1 MAKQQNTYAKRQRE
15 MEKKQKADEKRQRR
29 KKRVEQKAQMGPLG
43 HVEVV
48 YPEIEDL

>member
-29 KKRVEQKAQMGPLG
+29 KKRVEQKAQLSQLD
-43 HVEVV
+43 HSEIAS
-48 YPEIEDL
+48 PEIAEL